1 MQFENIGDA
10 EQGTQNFTLF
20 QNFGKIP
27 SQMQS
32 SFDQTN
38 LRKFQKKKKR
48 NHSKFSIQE
57 LCIVHKSYAKVP
69 NGVQVTS
76 QQKELRL

>member
-1 MQFENIGDA
+1 
-10 EQGTQNFTLF
+10 L

-32 SFDQTN
+32 SFE
-38 LRKFQKKKKR
+38 KKIAKSWFKKKK

-57 LCIVHKSYAKVP
+57 LCIVHKSYVKVH

-76 QQKELRL
+76 QQKEL